1 MLWRHHYVTYRGNR
15 GSPDQ
20 HFGDVDAVEHR
31 AFKLLDIRILART
44 ASIRSFRSWKINPSA
59 PRSGEFH
66 QLRDRE
72 RSVPWRSAIN
82 TINVR
87 EANFRCR
94 RSEVHFFAPASRA
107 ISIICS
113 EVVPRTRSRR
123 PAGRFYRGTRRGWHS
138 VTAHGLTTQLLA
150 RHDKGAANMRFL
162 TKPWR
167 YGLPRIRAISS
178 GYHTRFLGSGSPR
191 RYPDLPIAGNFLAQF
206 RAHIHTRAV
215 NGNLS
220 INESGRA
227 KYTYSNRHGLRPDCQ
242 HIDG

>member
-1 MLWRHHYVTYRGNR
+1 MIWR
-15 GSPDQ
+15 
-20 HFGDVDAVEHR
+20 
-31 AFKLLDIRILART
+31 
-44 ASIRSFRSWKINPSA
+44 
-59 PRSGEFH
+59 FH

-72 RSVPWRSAIN
+72 RSVPWRSAYQYL
-82 TINVR
+82 NVR

-94 RSEVHFFAPASRA
+94 RSEVHFLRSASRA

-113 EVVPRTRSRR
+113 EVVPRTMESS

-138 VTAHGLTTQLLA
+138 VYGARLTTQLLA
-150 RHDKGAANMRFL
+150 RHDKGAANIAVF

-178 GYHTRFLGSGSPR
+178 AISQRFLGSGSPR
-191 RYPDLPIAGNFLAQF
+191 RYPDLPIRGQFLAQF

-215 NGNLS
+215 NGNFVD
-220 INESGRA
+220 NESGRA
-227 KYTYSNRHGLRPDCQ
+227 KYTYSNRHGLLTGFQ